1 MNRHRILPAFSPEEK
16 KKVHE
21 LLATR
26 VAFMMGRK
34 FEEDDWAHT
43 YCAAKGIPNQGWSN
57 LKLDVVHDGLGV
69 EHKMLRPS
77 GDKPVSEVFGLRL
90 MHPSATRS
98 IRVSNNG
105 DANEVMKDVMEQ
117 YAAYLKQRREKV
129 REQQPNKEPDM
140 RTGWLLWQSNLRDF
154 IYFEE
159 ETLIPDPN
167 DYIAEWHE
175 NIPKGARKASK
186 SLWVYEKE
194 TGAKKYSVTTDA
206 GAKIQ
211 PYFDVPPASEPNLY
225 FFRVQGEEFQA
236 DLVRIWIPITT
247 ARELKRLT
255 GELTA
260 DSLQNAVTSVLS
272 GIKEPQSVYNPKKE
286 EAAPVFIKSN
296 TYQRLDSLFPNAV
309 SDAHKIQLLVE
320 LLNTQ

>member
-1 MNRHRILPAFSPEEK
+1 MKRPRILPAFSTDEK

-34 FEEDDWAHT
+34 FEEDDWAYV

-77 GDKPVSEVFGLRL
+77 GDKPVSEVFGSRL

-98 IRVSNNG
+98 IRISSNG
-105 DANEVMKDVMEQ
+105 EANEVMKDVIEQ

-129 REQQPNKEPDM
+129 HEQQPNKEPNM

-154 IYFEE
+154 VYFEE

-175 NIPKGARKASK
+175 NISRGARKASK
-186 SLWVYEKE
+186 SLWIYEKE
-194 TGAKKYSVTTDA
+194 TRAKKYSVTTDA

-225 FFRVQGEEFQA
+225 FFRVQGEEYGT
-236 DLVRIWIPITT
+236 DLVRIWIPTT
-247 ARELKRLT
+247 MARELKRLT

-260 DSLQNAVTSVLS
+260 DNLQSAISNILS
-272 GIKEPQSVYNPKKE
+272 GIKEPQAEYNAKKE
-286 EAAPVFIKSN
+286 EAAPVILKSE
-296 TYQRLDSLFPNAV
+296 TYLKLDSLFPNAV
-309 SDAHKIQLLVE
+309 SDSHKIQLLVE
-320 LLNTQ
+320 LLNTR